1 MAVTVHLCGRSHILV
16 GMEIAQTLV
25 LMKRRSVEVASGLG
39 LIKVQGYGVAE
50 GGPVSNVV
58 PGLESLGHF

>member
-1 MAVTVHLCGRSHILV
+1 MRQVSHLGWYGDSPDTGID
-16 GMEIAQTLV
+16 E
-25 LMKRRSVEVASGLG
+25 EVASGLG

>member
-1 MAVTVHLCGRSHILV
+1 M
-16 GMEIAQTLV
+16 
-25 LMKRRSVEVASGLG
+25 EVASGLG